1 MARVAV
7 EAPAVRQ
14 AAGPGREARAGRA
27 ELAERLA
34 MAAAPAARAQ
44 GPVAEAEAVARAAP
58 VGLAVVAVLGRV
70 AARAV
75 VEAAA

>member
-1 MARVAV
+1 
-7 EAPAVRQ
+7 
-14 AAGPGREARAGRA
+14 
-27 ELAERLA
+27 

-44 GPVAEAEAVARAAP
+44 GPVGKAEAVARAAP
-58 VGLAVVAVLGRV
+58 AGLAVVAVLGRV